1 MVGVWCRQVASERMS
16 DQSIEQVD
24 EAAGRRTLGGFDLV
38 AVVGQS
44 ARTMAWRGVRR
55 DDGSPVLLVAPR
67 VPPADAA
74 ALARWAEAIRRAARL
89 DHPQLPKPL
98 WMGAQAGWPFVA
110 YADTRAQTLGD
121 RLGPSLTPREAAYVI
136 GQAAVGLAFA
146 HDAGVAHGD
155 VQSFLVRV
163 TDAGHVELLGL
174 EVAFEA
180 SAAGA
185 GKPSPETPVDPAQ
198 LRRLLMRRDVTSLG
212 LLLHHALADHP
223 ALEEPDVT
231 QAAARLPPTGRETVR
246 LPWMPGRVIPQAL
259 RLVADRA
266 TERQESA
273 RYLSA
278 RTFVR
283 ALEEWLQAESL
294 FGVDVLTVLEDRIG
308 SAGLLPSTPGTGE
321 RAARM
326 ALMES
331 ERTQD
336 LAEVIL
342 EDPAL
347 AFELLRQVNSAQER
361 SASGMASGPVLTVT
375 RAIAMLGM
383 QGVRR
388 AALSLR
394 PWPGGLQAPAATRL
408 RSHLD
413 RCLFAAR
420 VAQAIRPRGFEG
432 EVVHLVTLLQSLGG
446 LAVRH
451 HFPSEAVQIEAI
463 ARERVSEESPELIG
477 DVSAALAV
485 LGVDFEALAA
495 HVVKDWGLSP
505 QTLRMMRRMPQG
517 TPVHTGGDDNE
528 ILRATASCALEAVE
542 ALERESARRDH
553 AISRVAHRYATALSL
568 SERDLRWALGELAP
582 AAGSLLHHEGTA

>member
-1 MVGVWCRQVASERMS
+1 MGA
-16 DQSIEQVD
+16 
-24 EAAGRRTLGGFDLV
+24 FDLV

-55 DDGSPVLLVAPR
+55 EDGRPVVLVAPR

-74 ALARWAEAIRRAARL
+74 ALSRWAETIRRASRL
-89 DHPQLPKPL
+89 DHPQLPRPL

-110 YADTRAQTLGD
+110 YADTEVQTLNE
-121 RLGPSLTPREAAYVI
+121 RLGPSMTPREAAYVV
-136 GQAAVGLAFA
+136 GQVAVGLAFA

-155 VQSFLVRV
+155 IQPYLVRV
-163 TDAGHVELLGL
+163 SDAGHVELLGL
-174 EVAFEA
+174 EVSFEA
-180 SAAGA
+180 SSPAAA
-185 GKPSPETPVDPAQ
+185 PTSSASPADPAQ

-212 LLLHHALADHP
+212 LLLHHALADRP
-223 ALEEPDVT
+223 ALQEPDLT
-231 QAAARLPPTGRETVR
+231 QAAQRLPPAGREAVR
-246 LPWMPGRVIPQAL
+246 LPWLPGRVIPQAL
-259 RLVADRA
+259 RQVADRA

-278 RTFVR
+278 RTLVR
-283 ALEEWLQAESL
+283 ALEDWLQAESL
-294 FGVDVLTVLEDRIG
+294 FGADVLAVLADRI
-308 SAGLLPSTPGTGE
+308 SAAGLLPSTPGTGE

-347 AFELLRQVNSAQER
+347 AFELLRQVNAAQER
-361 SASGMASGPVLTVT
+361 NASGMGSGPVLTVT

-394 PWPGGLQAPAATRL
+394 PWPGGLDTTAAARL

-420 VAQAIRPRGFEG
+420 VAQAVRPKGFEG
-432 EVVHLVTLLQSLGG
+432 EVVHLVTLLQCLGS

-463 ARERVSEESPELIG
+463 ARERVSEELPELVG

-485 LGVDFEALAA
+485 LGVDFEVISTHL
-495 HVVKDWGLSP
+495 VKGWGLGP
-505 QTLRMMRRMPQG
+505 QTLRMMRRMPLG
-517 TPVHTGGDDNE
+517 TPVHTGGDDDE

-542 ALERESARRDH
+542 ALDRESSRRDH
-553 AISRVAHRYATALSL
+553 AITRVAHRYATALSL
-568 SERDLRWALGELAP
+568 TERDLRWALGELAP
-582 AAGSLLHHEGTA
+582 TSGPAVHHEGAT